1 MNLTGRQLTKQSV
14 ALKQNLTDYRLHME
28 FDSATECVI
37 LSASIRSFNLKA
49 SGCPTK
55 MGRIGKRVRIPRGRA
70 TVMRLLLTTF
80 EVAKAA
86 NL

>member
-1 MNLTGRQLTKQSV
+1 MNLTGRQLMKQSV
-14 ALKQNLTDYRLHME
+14 TTRKLSQERSETE
-28 FDSATECVI
+28 FDSATEPVI
-37 LSASIRSFNLKA
+37 VSASIRSLYLKA

-55 MGRIGKRVRIPRGRA
+55 MGRIGKRVRTPRGRA

-86 NL
+86 KL